1 MDIKPFTPRQCLS
14 TVGAQEATM
23 DGEEFST
30 KHSAEFKMKIL
41 KRVKELT
48 NYGKHKEAE
57 ELFKIYFTNF
67 SKLGEQNGK
76 N

>member
-1 MDIKPFTPRQCLS
+1 
-14 TVGAQEATM
+14 M